1 MSMESQIADRLNVIR
16 GIKIVWCWIVGHDH
30 QTAGDYSM
38 CWRCGQIKR
47 SANAGAHTRSEA
59 E

>member
-1 MSMESQIADRLNVIR
+1 MIR
-16 GIKIVWCWIVGHDH
+16 PIKRIWCWIIGHDH

-47 SANAGAHTRSEA
+47 SPNSSIGRCSDAERQQSE
-59 E
+59 